1 MSTDINHERK
11 DMHRFTAQ
19 SWERAEAWS
28 GRERLCGGRYGRGR
42 FGGHGR
48 FESGFEGGR
57 GGRFRTGR
65 KLASGDLQ
73 LVILALLAE
82 APRHGYE
89 IIKALEER
97 SAGFYA
103 PSPGMVYPALTYLH
117 EIGHASVAAE
127 GARKLYSITEDGRTY
142 LAEHR
147 ETADAMLDE
156 LARVGAKMAQVR
168 QVFAG
173 EEPEEDNFLGL
184 SHELRQARRALR
196 HALREIRHAP
206 AAEQRR
212 VTGILDRAAAEIRGR
227 ERKGEEG

>member
-1 MSTDINHERK
+1 
-11 DMHRFTAQ
+11 MHRFTAQ

-28 GRERLCGGRYGRGR
+28 WRERLCGGRHGRGR

-57 GGRFRTGR
+57 GTRFRTGR

-73 LVILALLAE
+73 LVILALLADG
-82 APRHGYE
+82 PRHGYE

-127 GARKLYSITEDGRTY
+127 GARKLYSITEEGRAY

-147 ETADAMLDE
+147 ESVDAMLAE

-173 EEPEEDNFLGL
+173 EEPEEDGVLGL
-184 SHELRQARRALR
+184 SHELRQMRRALR
-196 HALREIRHAP
+196 HALRSVRHAP

-212 VTGILDRAAAEIRGR
+212 VAGILERALAEIQGK
-227 ERKGEEG
+227 ERSGTA

>member
-1 MSTDINHERK
+1 
-11 DMHRFTAQ
+11 MHRFTEQ
-19 SWERAEAWS
+19 SWERTEAWS
-28 GRERLCGGRYGRGR
+28 WRARLCGGRHGRGR

-48 FESGFEGGR
+48 FEAGFEGGR

-82 APRHGYE
+82 GPRHGYE

-127 GARKLYSITEDGRTY
+127 GARKLYSITEEGHAY

-147 ETADAMLDE
+147 ESVDAMLAE

-196 HALREIRHAP
+196 HALRDLRHAP

-212 VTGILDRAAAEIRGR
+212 VTSILERAAAEIRGKAHR
-227 ERKGEEG
+227 DEEG

>member
-1 MSTDINHERK
+1 
-11 DMHRFTAQ
+11 MHRFTER
-19 SWERAEAWS
+19 SWEDSQEWS
-28 GRERLCGGRYGRGR
+28 WREQLCGGRHGRGR
-42 FGGHGR
+42 FRSHGH
-48 FESGFEGGR
+48 FEAGFEGGFGGV

-82 APRHGYE
+82 GPRHGYE

-127 GARKLYSITEDGRTY
+127 GARKLYSITEDGRAY

-147 ETADAMLDE
+147 ETVDAMLDE

-173 EEPEEDNFLGL
+173 EEPEEDGFLGL
-184 SHELRQARRALR
+184 SHELRQMRRALR
-196 HALREIRHAP
+196 HALRDVRHAP
-206 AAEQRR
+206 AAEQHR
-212 VTGILDRAAAEIRGR
+212 VAGILERALAEIQG
-227 ERKGEEG
+227 KKQPGDGTV